1 MPSKLSTIDLF
12 NRAKRYVR
20 NKGEDDIDI
29 LIEDSIIKVD
39 RDIWDIDPLYPIS
52 WRLHPYS
59 GLRTSTYAQISAI
72 TAADPGVFTAASV
85 DSAITGHGFRDN
97 TSSFQDIVFID
108 GVDAPEELNNR
119 LYLLEY
125 ASATT
130 FSLKTLDGLD
140 AVDTSGLDAY
150 TSGGTVYHAGIK
162 LHTDTILANVSSKWT
177 FGGIPTNIDAVSFDG
192 LPAVAIPEAEVL
204 SKGMLTADGAC
215 RPRRF
220 RYWRNITAAGTEA
233 HHIIWYPFANTDYNL
248 SFQYLKDVPDIS
260 TFSDSTYPFHPAEVH
275 DYIWRGALANLVGES
290 KRMERATD
298 KEISTRMEVMFAQK
312 WFGEWQDAKRQI
324 KRFSRRLGG
333 FGGVV
338 DFSA

>member
-20 NKGEDDIDI
+20 SKGEDDIDI
-29 LIEDSIIKVD
+29 LIEDSIIKAD
-39 RDIWDIDPLYPIS
+39 REIWDLDMLYPIA
-52 WRLHPYS
+52 WRLHPFM
-59 GLRTSTYAQISAI
+59 GLRTSTYAQISAL

-85 DSAITGHGFRDN
+85 DNNITGHGFRDN
-97 TSSFQDIVFID
+97 TSSHQDIVFID
-108 GVDAPEELNNR
+108 GIDAPEALNNR

-162 LHTDTILANVSSKWT
+162 LHEATILANVDTKWT

-192 LPAVAIPEAEVL
+192 YPAVAIPEAEVL
-204 SKGMLTADGAC
+204 SKGMITADGAC

-220 RYWRNITAAGTEA
+220 RYWRNITAAGTEG
-233 HHIIWYPFANTDYNL
+233 HHLLWYPFASSDYNIG
-248 SFQYLKDVPDIS
+248 FQYLKEVSDIS
-260 TFSDSTYPFHPAEVH
+260 TFSASTYSFHPHEIH

-290 KRMERATD
+290 KRMERNNDKVIATQL
-298 KEISTRMEVMFAQK
+298 EVMWANK
-312 WFGEWQDAKRQI
+312 WLSEWEDAKRKI
-324 KRFSRRLGG
+324 IRFSRSLGG
-333 FGGVV
+333 FGGIT